1 MINCDTSSP
10 QQVACDIFHFDM
22 KTKLVNGVLKE
33 EVFMTQLKG
42 FVKKGDDQIYGMQV
56 F

>member
-1 MINCDTSSP
+1 
-10 QQVACDIFHFDM
+10 M